1 MTTLLILSRVLS
13 RLLWIIF
20 LSCMTPHL
28 KKKPQ
33 LNPLGF
39 KCLSKKFFEW
49 LEQEITM
56 EEVKRSAWGCDGSK
70 CPGPDGFNFKFY
82 RLAWDFIAQDILDI
96 VLSFFRTGRLPK
108 GINTTYVTLLSKTV
122 EPIEFKDFRPISMIH
137 GIYKIIAKILASRLK
152 TVMQKIISINQLA
165 FIADRN
171 IINGFMITNEL
182 VSDLKK

>member
-1 MTTLLILSRVLS
+1 
-13 RLLWIIF
+13 
-20 LSCMTPHL
+20 
-28 KKKPQ
+28 
-33 LNPLGF
+33 
-39 KCLSKKFFEW
+39 
-49 LEQEITM
+49 M
-56 EEVKRSAWGCDGSK
+56 EEVKRGVWGCDGSK

-152 TVMQKIISINQLA
+152 TVMQEIISINQSA
-165 FIADRN
+165 IITDRN
-171 IINGFMITNEL
+171 IIDGFMIAVARVRRRGDRPPSRKNRNIYSWQIWRETRNSCL
-182 VSDLKK
+182 YK